1 VKLKS
6 FSRHAHVRKGGTS
19 NPFVVAFV
27 ASLRETLLMDENE
40 IAKSVL
46 DAAFRIHR
54 ELGPGLLESVYEAV
68 LARDLSRKGFTIVR
82 QQAVPIRFEELK
94 FDEGFRADLVVNG
107 LVILELKSVEKLNPV
122 HAKQVLTYLKLMEL
136 KLGLLINFNEALL
149 KDGIKRVV
157 NGL

>member
-1 VKLKS
+1 
-6 FSRHAHVRKGGTS
+6 
-19 NPFVVAFV
+19 
-27 ASLRETLLMDENE
+27 MDENE
-40 IAKSVL
+40 IAKSIL

-54 ELGPGLLESVYEAV
+54 ELGPVLLESVYEAV
-68 LARDLSRKGFTIVR
+68 LARELSRKGFTVVR
-82 QQAVPIRFEELK
+82 QQSVPIRFDDLH

-122 HAKQVLTYLKLMEL
+122 HAKQLLTYLKLMGL

-149 KDGIKRVV
+149 KDEIRRVV

>member
-1 VKLKS
+1 
-6 FSRHAHVRKGGTS
+6 
-19 NPFVVAFV
+19 
-27 ASLRETLLMDENE
+27 MDQYE

-68 LARDLSRKGFTIVR
+68 LARELSRKGFTVVR
-82 QQAVPIRFEELK
+82 QQSVTIRFEELQ
-94 FDEGFRADLVVNG
+94 FDEGFRADLVING
-107 LVILELKSVEKLNPV
+107 LVIVELKSVEKLHPV
-122 HAKQVLTYLKLMEL
+122 HAKQLLTYLKLMGL